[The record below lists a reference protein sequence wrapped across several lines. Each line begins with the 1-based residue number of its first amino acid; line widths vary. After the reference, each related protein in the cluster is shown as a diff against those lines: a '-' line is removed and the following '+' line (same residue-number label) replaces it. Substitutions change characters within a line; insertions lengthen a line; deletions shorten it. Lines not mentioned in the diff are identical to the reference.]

1 MKIIKKIT
9 QLVKDMFTVDS
20 VEGFIFVVLF
30 WFVLI
35 IGGGS
40 LIQTVGQYLLSVNP
54 DLANKFGLGA
64 TVFILIALF
73 TDPVIQTVHDIKHDG
88 GFFIKRK

>member
-1 MKIIKKIT
+1 MKIIKKIM
-9 QLVKDMFTVDS
+9 QAIKDMFTVKT

-35 IGGGS
+35 IGVGS
-40 LIQTVGQYLLSVNP
+40 LIQTIGQYLLIFNP
-54 DLANKFGLGA
+54 DLATKFGIGA
-64 TVFILIALF
+64 TAFILIALF
-73 TDPVIQTVHDIKHDG
+73 TDPIMQTVRDIKRDG